1 MGRWQ
6 GSGGRGLSRDHRRV
20 QASDG
25 LGRQAG
31 SAVKVRIGGGRCL
44 PGQRLLPDLGR
55 AGGAEPVGGREQAG
69 AGWGG
74 QGRGWAQGLMGGLLE
89 LGHDLVEEPV
99 DLVHLVTT
107 EGGLEP
113 RLLDLFGG
121 EGELVARAAG
131 AQAVTQTGQ
140 VGGGPFEQAA
150 NLAPLVPTN
159 DPAEGPRPDLLGREP
174 AFGHG
179 ARFPVAWAVMATSSV
194 LLDRV
199 GWQTGTTG
207 QPARFLWWPSSEEV
221 PAVRRTRTILIL
233 VAVAA
238 VLAAGCAG
246 GGGDKGEAAIAPAAA
261 SSTSPRSA
269 SGDADTDDVRIVDF
283 AFVPR
288 TVRAKV
294 GQKVKWEHQDAGV
307 THTVTALDR
316 SFRSGDLEE
325 GDEFS
330 HLFPTAGTFAY
341 RCSIHPDMRGRVK
354 VSG

>member
-1 MGRWQ
+1 
-6 GSGGRGLSRDHRRV
+6 
-20 QASDG
+20 
-25 LGRQAG
+25 
-31 SAVKVRIGGGRCL
+31 
-44 PGQRLLPDLGR
+44 
-55 AGGAEPVGGREQAG
+55 
-69 AGWGG
+69 
-74 QGRGWAQGLMGGLLE
+74 
-89 LGHDLVEEPV
+89 
-99 DLVHLVTT
+99 
-107 EGGLEP
+107 
-113 RLLDLFGG
+113 
-121 EGELVARAAG
+121 
-131 AQAVTQTGQ
+131 
-140 VGGGPFEQAA
+140 
-150 NLAPLVPTN
+150 
-159 DPAEGPRPDLLGREP
+159 
-174 AFGHG
+174 
-179 ARFPVAWAVMATSSV
+179 MATSSV
-194 LLDRV
+194 LLDRA

-238 VLAAGCAG
+238 VLAAGG
-246 GGGDKGEAAIAPAAA
+246 GEDKGEAAIAPAAA
-261 SSTSPRSA
+261 SSTSRGSA

-288 TVRAKV
+288 TVMAKV

-341 RCSIHPDMRGRVK
+341 RRSIHPDMRGRVK

>member
-1 MGRWQ
+1 
-6 GSGGRGLSRDHRRV
+6 V
-20 QASDG
+20 
-25 LGRQAG
+25 
-31 SAVKVRIGGGRCL
+31 
-44 PGQRLLPDLGR
+44 
-55 AGGAEPVGGREQAG
+55 
-69 AGWGG
+69 
-74 QGRGWAQGLMGGLLE
+74 GGLLE

-99 DLVHLVTT
+99 DLVHLVAT

-131 AQAVTQTGQ
+131 AKAVTQTGQ

-207 QPARFLWWPSSEEV
+207 QPARFLWWPSS
-221 PAVRRTRTILIL
+221 
-233 VAVAA
+233 
-238 VLAAGCAG
+238 
-246 GGGDKGEAAIAPAAA
+246 
-261 SSTSPRSA
+261 
-269 SGDADTDDVRIVDF
+269 
-283 AFVPR
+283 
-288 TVRAKV
+288 KV
-294 GQKVKWEHQDAGV
+294 GQKVSWEHQDAGV
-307 THTVTALDR
+307 THTVTALER